1 MITKLSSLNDI
12 ANEFGVPLNTAKN
25 ISYYYNNKNPAS
37 PVQPVM
43 GGGQD
48 N

>member
-1 MITKLSSLNDI
+1 MITKLDSLNDI
-12 ANEFGVPLNTAKN
+12 ANEFGVPLSKAGN
-25 ISYYYNNKNPAS
+25 ISYYYNNKNPYS
-37 PVQPVM
+37 PVKPVM